1 MKLPLKWLKEYV
13 DFNVTLDEF
22 VELMM
27 WRGFEIAEI
36 ADEMPGISNVVVGRI
51 EKIEQHPNAEKLKIC
66 SVNIG
71 KGDNLCLVTGAPN
84 VFEGALVPVAL
95 DGATL
100 TGGIVIHPT
109 VMRGVESCGMLC
121 SGEELGITDADYPGA
136 SVYGILILQGEHPL
150 GQPIQEAV
158 GLNDV
163 VFDIE
168 LTPNRADCISI
179 IGMCR
184 EAAAALGQKFKEP
197 VIKQVLGE
205 GDARDYATVQVLD
218 GELCPRYIGR
228 VVKDIRIAPS
238 PAWMQKKLRSV
249 GMRPINNIVDIT
261 NYVMIEYGQP
271 MHAFDFACIT
281 DGHIIVRRGKED
293 EIVKTLDGKA
303 RKVSPNVLLIAD
315 PARGVGIAGVM
326 GGENSEITENTKTVF
341 FESAVFKGSNIRHTT
356 RELHHVTDAAA
367 RYIKGV
373 EPVNTKL
380 AIDRA
385 IELVAELDAGTI
397 VGGNIDVCAADL
409 TERVIN
415 VDWNHVNRILNTE
428 ISPEDMVKML
438 DTINIGAVVDGKNL
452 VVTIPHYRVDI
463 ESSIESDWDI
473 AEEIARVYGYY
484 NIEPTMMT
492 GDTFRG
498 RLSPETRHEDEIKDM
513 CVSMGCYEMYNY
525 NFTGPA
531 ALSALGITEDDE
543 KYLAVKLMNPFG
555 EDQSL
560 MRTTL
565 MAGML
570 NSVALNCNRKT
581 GHGRF
586 FEVGNVHIDNNDDL
600 PEERKILGIIFTGAD
615 ESFFTLKGVIEYLLR
630 KLGIGERAEFLPGG
644 SGFFQPGQKAVI
656 KVDGQV
662 IGEMGTVHPDTRKAF
677 GVPQAAYAAELSMK
691 KLFELR
697 ENGKTYKAI
706 PKYPTVPRDI
716 AVVVDEKMTSAQVAK
731 VIKDAPVKVLL
742 ENVEL
747 FDVYRGT
754 GIPEGKK
761 SMAYSYTVRA
771 EDRTLTDEDITEAM
785 NTIIRVLK
793 EKLDADLRA

>member
-13 DFNVTLDEF
+13 DFNVTPKKF

-36 ADEMPGISNVVVGRI
+36 IDEMPDISNVVVGRI
-51 EKIEQHPNAEKLKIC
+51 EAIKQHPNADKLRIC
-66 SVNIG
+66 TLNIG
-71 KGDNLCLVTGAPN
+71 SEESLTLVTGASN

-100 TGGIVIHPT
+100 AGGVVIHPT

-121 SGEELGITDADYPGA
+121 SGQELGITEADYPGA
-136 SVYGILILQGEHPL
+136 EVYGILILNEEHPL
-150 GQPIQEAV
+150 GQPIQEAL
-158 GLNDV
+158 GLNDI

-184 EAAAALGQKFKEP
+184 EAAAALGQKFHEP
-197 VIKQVLGE
+197 AIKQVQGE
-205 GDARDYATVQVLD
+205 GDAGEYASVQVMD
-218 GELCPRYIGR
+218 TDLCPRYMGR
-228 VVKDIRIAPS
+228 VVKDIKIAPS
-238 PAWMQKKLRSV
+238 PAWMQKRLRSV
-249 GMRPINNIVDIT
+249 GLRPINNIVDIT

-271 MHAFDFACIT
+271 MHAFDFSCIT
-281 DGHIIVRRGKED
+281 DGRIIVRRGMEN
-293 EIVKTLDGKA
+293 ETVKTLDGKE

-326 GGENSEITENTKTVF
+326 GGENSEITENTRTVL

-373 EPVNTKL
+373 EPVNAQL

-385 IELVAELDAGTI
+385 IELVDELGAGTI
-397 VGGNIDVCAADL
+397 VGSCIDVCAADL
-409 TERVIN
+409 AERVIN
-415 VDWNHVNRILNTE
+415 VDWHHVNRILNTS
-428 ISPEDMVKML
+428 IAPEDMVKML
-438 DTINIGAVVDGKNL
+438 DTINIGASVEGDSL
-452 VVTIPHYRVDI
+452 VVTVPHYRVDI

-473 AEEIARVYGYY
+473 AEEIARIYGYY
-484 NIEPTMMT
+484 NIEPTLMQ

-498 RLSPETRHEDEIKDM
+498 CLSPETRHEDQVKDM
-513 CVSMGCYEMYNY
+513 CAAAGCYEIYNY
-525 NFTGPA
+525 NFIGPA
-531 ALSALGITEDDE
+531 TLNALRIPEDDE
-543 KYLAVKLMNPFG
+543 KRLAVKLLNPFG

-570 NSVALNCNRKT
+570 NTVALNCNRKT

-586 FEVGNVHIDNNDDL
+586 FEVGNVHFDNNAEL
-600 PEERKILGIIFTGAD
+600 PEERKMLGIIFTG
-615 ESFFTLKGVIEYLLR
+615 ESETFFTLKGVVEYLLR
-630 KLGIGERAEFLPGG
+630 KLGIDDGAEFLPGG
-644 SGFFQPGQKAVI
+644 SEFFQPGQKAVI
-656 KVDGQV
+656 KVKGQV
-662 IGEMGTVHPDTRKAF
+662 IGEMGAVHPDTRKAF

-697 ENGKTYKAI
+697 EDGKTYKAI

-716 AVVVDEKMTSAQVAK
+716 AVVVDETVTSAQVAAA
-731 VIKDAPVKVLL
+731 IKAAPVKVLL

-747 FDVYRGT
+747 FDVYRGK
-754 GIPEGKK
+754 GIPDGKK

-771 EDRTLTDEDITEAM
+771 EDRTLTDEDINDAM
-785 NTIIRVLK
+785 NTIITALK
-793 EKLDADLRA
+793 EGLNAELRA

>member
-13 DFNVTLDEF
+13 DFNVTPEKF

-27 WRGFEIAEI
+27 WRGFEIADI

-51 EKIEQHPNAEKLKIC
+51 EKIEQHPNADKLKIC
-66 SVNIG
+66 TLNIG
-71 KGDNLCLVTGAPN
+71 AEENLIIITGAPN
-84 VFEGALVPVAL
+84 VFEGALVPVAV

-100 TGGIVIHPT
+100 AGGVVIHPT
-109 VMRGVESCGMLC
+109 VMRGVESFGMLC
-121 SGEELGITDADYPGA
+121 SGQELGLTEADYPGA
-136 SVYGILILQGEHPL
+136 EVYGILILQEDHPL

-158 GLNDV
+158 SLNDI

-184 EAAAALGQKFKEP
+184 EAAAALGQKFIEP
-197 VIKQVLGE
+197 AIKQVQGE
-205 GDARDYATVQVLD
+205 GDAKDYASVQVMD
-218 GELCPRYIGR
+218 TDLCPRYIGR
-228 VVKDIRIAPS
+228 VVKDIKIAPS

-249 GMRPINNIVDIT
+249 GLRPINNIVDIT

-271 MHAFDFACIT
+271 MHAFDFSCIT
-281 DGHIIVRRGKED
+281 DGKIIVRRGKEG
-293 EIVKTLDGKA
+293 EVLKTLDGKE
-303 RKVSPNVLLIAD
+303 RNVSPNVLLIAD
-315 PARGVGIAGVM
+315 PERGVGIAGVM

-356 RELHHVTDAAA
+356 RELHHVTDASA
-367 RYIKGV
+367 RFVKGV
-373 EPVNTKL
+373 EPVNTQL

-385 IELVAELDAGTI
+385 IELVAELGAGTVI
-397 VGGNIDVCAADL
+397 GGNIDVCTADL
-409 TERVIN
+409 AERVIN
-415 VDWNHVNRILNTE
+415 VDWKHVNRILNTD
-428 ISPEDMVKML
+428 ISPEEMVKML
-438 DTINIGAVVDGKNL
+438 DTLNIGAKAEGDAL
-452 VVTIPHYRVDI
+452 VVTVPHYRVDI

-484 NIEPTMMT
+484 NIEPTLMQ

-498 RLSPETRHEDEIKDM
+498 CLSPETRHEDQVKDM
-513 CVSMGCYEMYNY
+513 CVAMGCYEMYNY

-531 ALSALGITEDDE
+531 ALRALRISEGDE
-543 KYLAVKLMNPFG
+543 KRLAVKLMNPFG

-570 NSVALNCNRKT
+570 NTVALNCNRKT

-586 FEVGNVHIDNNDDL
+586 FEVGNVHIDNNPDL
-600 PEERKILGIIFTGAD
+600 PEERKMLGLIFTGA
-615 ESFFTLKGVIEYLLR
+615 EENFFTLKGVIEYLLR
-630 KLGIGERAEFLPGG
+630 KLGMGERAEYVPGG
-644 SGFFQPGQKAVI
+644 SEFFQPGQKALI
-656 KVDGQV
+656 KVEGQV
-662 IGEMGTVHPDTRKAF
+662 IGEMGAVHPDTRKAF
-677 GVPQAAYAAELSMK
+677 GVPQTAYAAELSVQ

-716 AVVVDEKMTSAQVAK
+716 AVVVDECVTSAQVAGA
-731 VIKDAPVKVLL
+731 IKSAPVKVLL

-785 NTIIRVLK
+785 NTIIRTLK
-793 EKLDADLRA
+793 ETLDADLRA

>member
-13 DFNVTLDEF
+13 DFNVTPEKF

-36 ADEMPGISNVVVGRI
+36 IDEMPGVSNIVVGRI
-51 EKIEQHPNAEKLKIC
+51 EKIEQHPNADKLKIC
-66 SVNIG
+66 EVNIG
-71 KGDNLCLVTGAPN
+71 KEENLTLVTGAPN
-84 VFEGALVPVAL
+84 IFEGALVPVAL

-100 TGGIVIHPT
+100 PGGVVIHST

-121 SGEELGITDADYPGA
+121 SGQELGLTEADYPGA
-136 SVYGILILQGEHPL
+136 EVYGLLILKDNQPL
-150 GQPIQEAV
+150 GQSIQEAV
-158 GLNDV
+158 GLNDI

-184 EAAAALGQKFKEP
+184 EAAAALGQKFIEP
-197 VIKQVLGE
+197 AIKQVEGE
-205 GDARDYATVQVLD
+205 GDAKEYASVRVMDTD
-218 GELCPRYIGR
+218 LCPRYIGR

-238 PAWMQKKLRSV
+238 PAWMQKRLRSV
-249 GMRPINNIVDIT
+249 GLRPINNIVDIT

-271 MHAFDFACIT
+271 MHAFDFSCIT
-281 DGHIIVRRGKED
+281 DGQIIVRRGKEG
-293 EIVKTLDGKA
+293 EVVKTLDGKE
-303 RKVSPNVLLIAD
+303 RTVSPNVLLIAD
-315 PARGVGIAGVM
+315 PAKGVGIAGVM
-326 GGENSEITENTKTVF
+326 GGENSEITEDTKTVF
-341 FESAVFKGSNIRHTT
+341 FECAVFKGSNIRHTT
-356 RELHHVTDAAA
+356 RELHHVTDAAS

-373 EPVNTKL
+373 EPVNTQL

-385 IELVAELDAGTI
+385 IELVAELDAGTVI
-397 VGGNIDVCAADL
+397 GGNIDVCAADIS
-409 TERVIN
+409 ERVIN
-415 VDWNHVNRILNTE
+415 VDWNHVNRILNTD
-428 ISPEDMVKML
+428 ISAEDMVKML
-438 DTINIGAVVDGKNL
+438 DTLNISAKVDGDVL
-452 VVTIPHYRVDI
+452 VVTVPHYRVDI

-484 NIEPTMMT
+484 NIEPTLMQ

-498 RLSPETRHEDEIKDM
+498 CLSPETRHEDQVKDM
-513 CVSMGCYEMYNY
+513 CVAMGCYEMYNY

-531 ALSALGITEDDE
+531 ALNALRIPEGDE
-543 KYLAVKLMNPFG
+543 KRMAVKLMNPFG

-570 NSVALNCNRKT
+570 NTVALNCNRKT

-586 FEVGNVHIDNNDDL
+586 FEVGNVHIDNNPDL
-600 PEERKILGIIFTGAD
+600 PEERKMLGIIFSGA
-615 ESFFTLKGVIEYLLR
+615 EENFFTLKGMVEYLLR
-630 KLGIGERAEFLPGG
+630 KLGIGERAEYVPGG
-644 SGFFQPGQKAVI
+644 SEFFQPGQKALI

-662 IGEMGTVHPDTRKAF
+662 IGEMGAVHPETRKAF
-677 GVPQAAYAAELSMK
+677 GVPQAAYAAELSVQ

-716 AVVVDEKMTSAQVAK
+716 AVVVDESVTSAQVAAA
-731 VIKDAPVKVLL
+731 IKSAPVKVLL

-754 GIPEGKK
+754 GIAEGKK

-771 EDRTLTDEDITEAM
+771 EDRTLTDEDITDAM
-785 NTIIRVLK
+785 NTIIRTLK
-793 EKLDADLRA
+793 ETLDADLRA

>member
-13 DFNVTLDEF
+13 DFNVTPEKF

-27 WRGFEIAEI
+27 WRGFEIADI
-36 ADEMPGISNVVVGRI
+36 IDEMPGISNVVVGRI
-51 EKIEQHPNAEKLKIC
+51 EMIKQHPNADKLKIC
-66 SVNIG
+66 TLNIG
-71 KGDNLCLVTGAPN
+71 RDENLTLVTGASN

-100 TGGIVIHPT
+100 AGGVVIHPT

-121 SGEELGITDADYPGA
+121 SGQELGITEADYPGA
-136 SVYGILILQGEHPL
+136 EVYGILILQGEHPL
-150 GQPIQEAV
+150 GQPIQEAI
-158 GLNDV
+158 GLNDI

-184 EAAAALGQKFKEP
+184 EAAAALGQKFHEP
-197 VIKQVLGE
+197 VIKQVQGQ
-205 GDARDYATVQVLD
+205 GDAGEYASVQVMD
-218 GELCPRYIGR
+218 TDLCPRYMGR
-228 VVKDIRIAPS
+228 VVKDIKIAPS
-238 PAWMQKKLRSV
+238 PAWMQKRLRSV
-249 GMRPINNIVDIT
+249 GLRPINNIVDIT

-271 MHAFDFACIT
+271 MHAFDFSCIT
-281 DGHIIVRRGKED
+281 DGRIIVRRGRED
-293 EIVKTLDGKA
+293 EIVKTLDGKE
-303 RKVSPNVLLIAD
+303 RRVSPNVLLIAD
-315 PARGVGIAGVM
+315 PERGVGIAGVM
-326 GGENSEITENTKTVF
+326 GGENSEITENTKTVL

-373 EPVNTKL
+373 EPVNAQL

-385 IELVAELDAGTI
+385 IELVEELGAGTI
-397 VGGNIDVCAADL
+397 VGSCIDVCAADL
-409 TERVIN
+409 AERVIS
-415 VDWNHVNRILNTE
+415 VDWSHVNRILNTN

-438 DTINIGAVVDGKNL
+438 DTINIGARVEGDAL
-452 VVTIPHYRVDI
+452 IVTVPHYRVDI

-473 AEEIARVYGYY
+473 AEEIARIYGYY
-484 NIEPTMMT
+484 NIEPTLMQ

-498 RLSPETRHEDEIKDM
+498 CLSPETRHEDQVKDM
-513 CVSMGCYEMYNY
+513 CVAMGCYEIYNY
-525 NFTGPA
+525 NFIGPA
-531 ALSALGITEDDE
+531 TLNALRIPEDDE
-543 KYLAVKLMNPFG
+543 KRLAVKLLNPFG

-570 NSVALNCNRKT
+570 NTLALNCNRKT

-586 FEVGNVHIDNNDDL
+586 FEVGNVHFDNNADL
-600 PEERKILGIIFTGAD
+600 PEERKMLGLIFTGD
-615 ESFFTLKGVIEYLLR
+615 SESFFTLKGVVEYLLR
-630 KLGIGERAEFLPGG
+630 KLGIEDGAEFLPGG
-644 SGFFQPGQKAVI
+644 SEFFQPGQKAVI
-656 KVDGQV
+656 KVNGQV
-662 IGEMGTVHPDTRKAF
+662 IGEMGAVHPDTRKAF
-677 GVPQAAYAAELSMK
+677 GVPQIAYAAELSVK

-697 ENGKTYKAI
+697 EDGKTYKAI

-716 AVVVDEKMTSAQVAK
+716 AVVVDEAVTSAQVSA
-731 VIKDAPVKVLL
+731 VIKGAPVKVLL

-747 FDVYRGT
+747 FDVYRGK

-761 SMAYSYTVRA
+761 SMAYSYTIRA
-771 EDRTLTDEDITEAM
+771 EDRTLTDEDINDAM
-785 NTIIRVLK
+785 NTIIAALK
-793 EKLDADLRA
+793 DGLNAELRA